1 MSTRKTS
8 RSDEPAASYDAA
20 MKELEGI
27 IAKVENPSVAIDEL
41 APLVERGTALV
52 NYCRQ
57 VLLRTQQRVEVALE
71 ALDAEVATGQTAPA
85 ADDED
90 DDVDL

>member
-1 MSTRKTS
+1 M
-8 RSDEPAASYDAA
+8 SYDAA

-27 IAKVENPSVAIDEL
+27 IAKVENPSLAIDEL

-71 ALDAEVATGQTAPA
+71 ALDAEVEESVVRSDSEG
-85 ADDED
+85 DDED
-90 DDVDL
+90 DPGF